1 VKDGTDNRHR
11 VVIIGSGFGGLFAA
25 KELNHADL
33 DVTVIARTNHHLFQP
48 LLYQVATGILS
59 QGAIAPPTR
68 EILHSQ
74 RNARVLLGLVT
85 DIDVEKR
92 VVTSWSLSKVTE
104 TPYDSLILAAG
115 STQSYFGNDHFA
127 DFAPGM
133 KTIDD
138 ALELRGRILGAFEF
152 AEAETDPAKIDRYL
166 TFAVV
171 GAGPTGVEMAGQIAE
186 LSLHTLKRDFHN
198 IDPSRARILLLDA
211 APQVLGNFG
220 DRLSAKAQ
228 RELEKLGVEVQLGA
242 SVVDVDDDGIEV
254 KDADGTTRRI
264 ECWCK
269 VWAAGVAANPLG
281 RRVAEQAGAEV
292 DSAGRV
298 FVEPDCTLPGH
309 PEVFVV
315 GDLMAGRPG
324 VAQVAMQS
332 GRYAAKLIKARVEGR
347 DAREPFEY
355 HDKGSMATIS
365 RFNAVVSLGR
375 IRVSG
380 FIAWLMWLVIHIFY
394 LIGFKQRVTTLL
406 HWAVS
411 FLGRG
416 RAERTVTRQQIVAR
430 RALDTV
436 PPTLSGRPHQ
446 AEQAPE

>member
-115 STQSYFGNDHFA
+115 STQSDFGNDHFA

-332 GRYAAKLIKARVEGR
+332 GRYAAGLIEARVEGR
-347 DAREPFEY
+347 DAGDPFEY

>member
-92 VVTSWSLSKVTE
+92 VVTSWSLSKVTD

-186 LSLHTLKRDFHN
+186 LSRHTLKRDFHN

-332 GRYAAKLIKARVEGR
+332 GRYAAGLIEARVDGR
-347 DAREPFEY
+347 DAGDPFEY

-446 AEQAPE
+446 AERAPE

>member
-92 VVTSWSLSKVTE
+92 VVTSWSLSKVTD

-332 GRYAAKLIKARVEGR
+332 GRYAAGLIEARVEGR
-347 DAREPFEY
+347 DAGDPFEY